1 MEGVP
6 LMCFT
11 FKDLQGRSGMITPVN
26 NFLPRNIS
34 ADQQQQALFDM
45 KSNLDIC
52 TNVVDLIAYTK
63 DKVRR
68 VFLCFIKNVKYLYS

>member
-11 FKDLQGRSGMITPVN
+11 FKDLQGRSGLITPVN
-26 NFLPRNIS
+26 NSLPNNTS
-34 ADQQQQALFDM
+34 ADQQQRALFEM

-52 TNVVDLIAYTK
+52 TNVADLIVYTRN
-63 DKVRR
+63 KVG
-68 VFLCFIKNVKYLYS
+68 VFRLNI